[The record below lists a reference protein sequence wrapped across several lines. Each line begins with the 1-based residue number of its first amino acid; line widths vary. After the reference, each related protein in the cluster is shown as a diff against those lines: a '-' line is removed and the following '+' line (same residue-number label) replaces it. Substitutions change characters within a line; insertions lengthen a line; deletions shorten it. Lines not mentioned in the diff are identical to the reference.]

1 MLNYYKKAQYICLK
15 QHAQF
20 QDPNPIFFSNKTIFT
35 LLYLSHCSRYPSL
48 ELPTQVGLLK
58 GLCPTWEY
66 LLRMVLASSV
76 VDQGLLRAAR

>member
-35 LLYLSHCSRYPSL
+35 LSHCSRYLSL
-48 ELPTQVGLLK
+48 ELPTQVGLLES
-58 GLCPTWEY
+58 LCPTWEY

-76 VDQGLLRAAR
+76 VDQDLLRADR